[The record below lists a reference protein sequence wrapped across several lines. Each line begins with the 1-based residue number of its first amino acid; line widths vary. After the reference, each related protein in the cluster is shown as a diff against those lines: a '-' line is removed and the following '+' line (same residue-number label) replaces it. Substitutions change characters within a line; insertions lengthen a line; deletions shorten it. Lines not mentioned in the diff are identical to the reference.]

1 MKRALVLNGG
11 GSRGAYQIGAWQA
24 LDALGVRFDGVYG
37 TSIGALNAAL
47 FAQGDLAGA
56 VELWSNITVRQIM
69 AVEDDDD
76 FAIDRM
82 ISHKRDVIPFLRE
95 NARHLR
101 MDISP
106 LEALA
111 RANLD
116 EGKIRA
122 RGLRLGVMATRAPQL
137 TGAPM
142 LLEQMKPGS
151 LADWVIAF
159 NRLHPDI
166 NFKFYTGYN
175 SEIHGKL
182 EKDGREFAFCNMK
195 IMNSDYAVRHC
206 GIANLVVITPNDAR
220 FRALGSQPFPLA
232 LFGEVPMI
240 TRSSTSTLQQEFMRW
255 MKQSIPDTK
264 LNVAA
269 AIDDTETIKRL
280 VAAGVGV
287 SVISEVAARQYVEE
301 GRVLSFPLEGTM
313 PYHLYFVYK
322 KKFLSPE
329 QTLFRD
335 FILEQVAHVDRPAE
349 D

>member
-1 MKRALVLNGG
+1 MDFKQLESFVAAVNE
-11 GSRGAYQIGAWQA
+11 GS
-24 LDALGVRFDGVYG
+24 F
-37 TSIGALNAAL
+37 SNAADRL
-47 FAQGDLAGA
+47 QLSQSMVTIHIRNLEKELGTRLLNRTTRSMELSQDGRTFYGYAREMLKLNRDSILALSRA
-56 VELWSNITVRQIM
+56 DK
-69 AVEDDDD
+69 DDKTIGIVATP
-76 FAIDRM
+76 F
-82 ISHKRDVIPFLRE
+82 ISRYY
-95 NARHLR
+95 
-101 MDISP
+101 
-106 LEALA
+106 
-111 RANLD
+111 
-116 EGKIRA
+116 
-122 RGLRLGVMATRAPQL
+122 
-137 TGAPM
+137 
-142 LLEQMKPGS
+142 
-151 LADWVIAF
+151 LADWVIGF

-166 NFKFYTGYN
+166 NFKFFTGYN
-175 SEIHGKL
+175 SEIHGRL
-182 EKDGREFAFCNMK
+182 EKDGSEFAFCNMK

>member
-1 MKRALVLNGG
+1 MLKLNRDSILALSRADKDDKTIGIVATPFI
-11 GSRGAYQIGAWQA
+11 SRY
-24 LDALGVRFDGVYG
+24 Y
-37 TSIGALNAAL
+37 
-47 FAQGDLAGA
+47 
-56 VELWSNITVRQIM
+56 
-69 AVEDDDD
+69 
-76 FAIDRM
+76 
-82 ISHKRDVIPFLRE
+82 
-95 NARHLR
+95 
-101 MDISP
+101 
-106 LEALA
+106 
-111 RANLD
+111 
-116 EGKIRA
+116 
-122 RGLRLGVMATRAPQL
+122 
-137 TGAPM
+137 
-142 LLEQMKPGS
+142 
-151 LADWVIAF
+151 LADWVIGF

-166 NFKFYTGYN
+166 NFEFYTGYN

-255 MKQSIPDTK
+255 MKLNIPDTK
-264 LNVAA
+264 LRVVA

>member
-1 MKRALVLNGG
+1 MDFKQLESFVAAVNE
-11 GSRGAYQIGAWQA
+11 GS
-24 LDALGVRFDGVYG
+24 F
-37 TSIGALNAAL
+37 SNAADRL
-47 FAQGDLAGA
+47 QLSQSMVTIHIRNLEKELGTRLLNRTTRSMELSQDGRTFYGYAREMLKLNRDSILALSRA
-56 VELWSNITVRQIM
+56 DQ
-69 AVEDDDD
+69 DDKT
-76 FAIDRM
+76 IDIVATPF
-82 ISHKRDVIPFLRE
+82 ISRYY
-95 NARHLR
+95 
-101 MDISP
+101 
-106 LEALA
+106 
-111 RANLD
+111 
-116 EGKIRA
+116 
-122 RGLRLGVMATRAPQL
+122 
-137 TGAPM
+137 
-142 LLEQMKPGS
+142 
-151 LADWVIAF
+151 LADWVIGF

-166 NFKFYTGYN
+166 SFKFFTGYN
-175 SEIHGKL
+175 SEIHGRL
-182 EKDGREFAFCNMK
+182 EKDGGEFAFCNMK

-220 FRALGSQPFPLA
+220 FRALGSQPFPVA

>member
-1 MKRALVLNGG
+1 MDFKQLESFVAAVNE
-11 GSRGAYQIGAWQA
+11 GS
-24 LDALGVRFDGVYG
+24 F
-37 TSIGALNAAL
+37 SNAADRL
-47 FAQGDLAGA
+47 QLSQSMVTIHIRNLEKELGTRLLNRTTRSMELSQDGRTFYGYAREMLKLNRDSILALSRA
-56 VELWSNITVRQIM
+56 DK
-69 AVEDDDD
+69 DDKTIGIVATP
-76 FAIDRM
+76 F
-82 ISHKRDVIPFLRE
+82 ISRYY
-95 NARHLR
+95 
-101 MDISP
+101 
-106 LEALA
+106 
-111 RANLD
+111 
-116 EGKIRA
+116 
-122 RGLRLGVMATRAPQL
+122 
-137 TGAPM
+137 
-142 LLEQMKPGS
+142 
-151 LADWVIAF
+151 LADWVIGF

-166 NFKFYTGYN
+166 NFEFYTGYN

-255 MKQSIPDTK
+255 MKQSIPEVK
-264 LNVAA
+264 LQVAA
-269 AIDDTETIKRL
+269 AIDDTETIKQL

-301 GRVLSFPLEGTM
+301 GRVLSCPLEGTM

-322 KKFLSPE
+322 KKYLSPE

>member
-1 MKRALVLNGG
+1 MDFKQLESFVAAVNE
-11 GSRGAYQIGAWQA
+11 GS
-24 LDALGVRFDGVYG
+24 F
-37 TSIGALNAAL
+37 SNAADRL
-47 FAQGDLAGA
+47 QLSQSMVTIHIRNLEKELGTRLLNRTTRSMELSQDGRTFYGYAREMLKLNRDSILALSRA
-56 VELWSNITVRQIM
+56 DK
-69 AVEDDDD
+69 DDKTIGIVATP
-76 FAIDRM
+76 F
-82 ISHKRDVIPFLRE
+82 ISRYY
-95 NARHLR
+95 
-101 MDISP
+101 
-106 LEALA
+106 
-111 RANLD
+111 
-116 EGKIRA
+116 
-122 RGLRLGVMATRAPQL
+122 
-137 TGAPM
+137 
-142 LLEQMKPGS
+142 
-151 LADWVIAF
+151 LADWVIGF

-166 NFKFYTGYN
+166 NFEFYTGYN

-195 IMNSDYAVRHC
+195 IMNSDYTVRHC

>member
-1 MKRALVLNGG
+1 MDFKQLESFVAAVNE
-11 GSRGAYQIGAWQA
+11 GS
-24 LDALGVRFDGVYG
+24 F
-37 TSIGALNAAL
+37 SNAADRL
-47 FAQGDLAGA
+47 QLSQSMVTIHIRNLEKELGTRLLNRTTRSMELSQDGRTFYGYAREMLKLNRDSILALSRA
-56 VELWSNITVRQIM
+56 DQ
-69 AVEDDDD
+69 DDKT
-76 FAIDRM
+76 IDIVATPF
-82 ISHKRDVIPFLRE
+82 ISRYY
-95 NARHLR
+95 
-101 MDISP
+101 
-106 LEALA
+106 
-111 RANLD
+111 
-116 EGKIRA
+116 
-122 RGLRLGVMATRAPQL
+122 
-137 TGAPM
+137 
-142 LLEQMKPGS
+142 
-151 LADWVIAF
+151 LADWVIGF

-166 NFKFYTGYN
+166 NFKFFTGYN
-175 SEIHGKL
+175 SEIHGRL
-182 EKDGREFAFCNMK
+182 EKDDGEFAFCNMK

-220 FRALGSQPFPLA
+220 FRALGSQPFPVA

>member
-1 MKRALVLNGG
+1 MDFKQLESFVAAVNE
-11 GSRGAYQIGAWQA
+11 GS
-24 LDALGVRFDGVYG
+24 F
-37 TSIGALNAAL
+37 SNAADRL
-47 FAQGDLAGA
+47 QLSQSMVTIHIRNLEKELGTRLLNRTTRSMELSQDGRTFYGYAREMLKLNRDSILALSRA
-56 VELWSNITVRQIM
+56 DK
-69 AVEDDDD
+69 DDKTIGIVATP
-76 FAIDRM
+76 F
-82 ISHKRDVIPFLRE
+82 ISRYY
-95 NARHLR
+95 
-101 MDISP
+101 
-106 LEALA
+106 
-111 RANLD
+111 
-116 EGKIRA
+116 
-122 RGLRLGVMATRAPQL
+122 
-137 TGAPM
+137 
-142 LLEQMKPGS
+142 
-151 LADWVIAF
+151 LADWVIGF

-166 NFKFYTGYN
+166 NFEFYTGYN

-255 MKQSIPDTK
+255 MKLNIPDTK
-264 LNVAA
+264 LRVVA

>member
-1 MKRALVLNGG
+1 MDFKQLESFVAAVNE
-11 GSRGAYQIGAWQA
+11 GS
-24 LDALGVRFDGVYG
+24 F
-37 TSIGALNAAL
+37 SNAADRL
-47 FAQGDLAGA
+47 QLSQSMVTIHIRNLEKELGTRLLNRTTRSMELSQDGRTFYGYAREMLKLNRDSILALSRA
-56 VELWSNITVRQIM
+56 DR
-69 AVEDDDD
+69 DDKT
-76 FAIDRM
+76 IDIVATPF
-82 ISHKRDVIPFLRE
+82 ISRYY
-95 NARHLR
+95 
-101 MDISP
+101 
-106 LEALA
+106 
-111 RANLD
+111 
-116 EGKIRA
+116 
-122 RGLRLGVMATRAPQL
+122 
-137 TGAPM
+137 
-142 LLEQMKPGS
+142 
-151 LADWVIAF
+151 LADWVIGF

-166 NFKFYTGYN
+166 NFKFFTGYN
-175 SEIHGKL
+175 SEIHGRL
-182 EKDGREFAFCNMK
+182 EKDGGEFAFCNMK

-220 FRALGSQPFPLA
+220 FRALGSQPFPVA

-264 LNVAA
+264 LSVAA

>member
-1 MKRALVLNGG
+1 MDFKQLESFVAAVNE
-11 GSRGAYQIGAWQA
+11 GS
-24 LDALGVRFDGVYG
+24 F
-37 TSIGALNAAL
+37 SNAADRL
-47 FAQGDLAGA
+47 QLSQSMVTIHIRNLEKELGTRLLNRTTRSMELSQDGRTFYGYAREMLKLNRDSILALSRA
-56 VELWSNITVRQIM
+56 DQ
-69 AVEDDDD
+69 DDKT
-76 FAIDRM
+76 IDIVATPF
-82 ISHKRDVIPFLRE
+82 ISRYY
-95 NARHLR
+95 
-101 MDISP
+101 
-106 LEALA
+106 
-111 RANLD
+111 
-116 EGKIRA
+116 
-122 RGLRLGVMATRAPQL
+122 
-137 TGAPM
+137 
-142 LLEQMKPGS
+142 
-151 LADWVIAF
+151 LADWVIGF

-166 NFKFYTGYN
+166 NFKFFTGYN
-175 SEIHGKL
+175 SEIHGRL
-182 EKDGREFAFCNMK
+182 EKDGGEFAFCNMK

-220 FRALGSQPFPLA
+220 FRALGSQPFPVA